1 MVIWTRSATAIA
13 AVILLGGVA
22 VHASDSPSRTQ
33 GVAAAKRLTKE
44 LIVTSA
50 AVDRES
56 ETVTLR
62 GFNFGDLKPYVYCE
76 THLMTVLS
84 ATDEEIVV
92 AFPASAIADGTYLFT
107 VIRNSPAP
115 SRAAFYVT
123 TNAARASE
131 GREGPAGPQGPAGPA
146 GADGLPGPQGPE
158 GPQGPA
164 GPAGA
169 TGATGETG
177 ATGATGAT
185 GPQGPQGSQGPQG
198 PQGPQGFMGPAGPAG
213 SNGVSGFERAVG
225 DSGPI
230 LMDSGASWWVSATC
244 PAGKR
249 AVAGGYELL
258 SQAVNLT
265 VTVSAPLE
273 ADPATWRVAVRNNTA
288 VSLTRVQVKSYALC
302 ALMQ

>member
-1 MVIWTRSATAIA
+1 MVIWTRTATAVA

-22 VHASDSPSRTQ
+22 VHASDSHSRTQ

-62 GFNFGDLKPYVYCE
+62 GFNFGARKPYVYCE
-76 THLMTVLS
+76 TQLMTVLS

-92 AFPASAIADGTYLFT
+92 AFPASAVADGTYLFT
-107 VIRNSPAP
+107 VIRNSAAH

-123 TNAARASE
+123 TSAARAGD

-158 GPQGPA
+158 GAQGPA

-169 TGATGETG
+169 TGAT
-177 ATGATGAT
+177 
-185 GPQGPQGSQGPQG
+185 G

-213 SNGVSGFERAVG
+213 SNGVSGVERAVG

-265 VTVSAPLE
+265 VTISAPLE
-273 ADPATWRVAVRNNTA
+273 TDPATWRVAVRNNTA
-288 VSLTRVQVKSYALC
+288 ANLTKVQFKAYAVC